1 MAKRIK
7 QYRYYNEANN
17 GVTKNQP
24 SKVQDESGEMQ
35 DTSYK
40 HYVSGLVF
48 GSYFPVLQLGIQA
61 LPGTKFYLNNAVDPI
76 VIGLTGIWEVDLD
89 GQTEITAI
97 QIDNQSMQNIANNPN
112 AYLII
117 DVIYDDGEV

>member
-61 LPGTKFYLNNAVDPI
+61 LPGTKFYLNNAVDPS

-97 QIDNQSMQNIANNPN
+97 QIDNQSIQNIANNPN

>member
-97 QIDNQSMQNIANNPN
+97 QIDNQSIQNIANNPN

>member
-7 QYRYYNEANN
+7 QYRYYNEAND